1 MNITGRQR
9 VKRPG
14 TTLLTFERDP
24 ARIRRPSL
32 DLVPKTA
39 NFPSELLPI
48 CGYLNWS
55 PWTEC

>member
-1 MNITGRQR
+1 MNITDRQR

-14 TTLLTFERDP
+14 TTLLTCERDP
-24 ARIRRPSL
+24 ARIRRPNL

-39 NFPSELLPI
+39 NFPSE
-48 CGYLNWS
+48 CSSAAYLNWS